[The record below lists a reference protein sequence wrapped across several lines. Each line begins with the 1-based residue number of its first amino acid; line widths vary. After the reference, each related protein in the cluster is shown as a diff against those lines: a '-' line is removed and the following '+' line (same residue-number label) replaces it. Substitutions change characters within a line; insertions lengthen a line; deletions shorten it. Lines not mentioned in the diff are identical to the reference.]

1 MVAYSELIKTLL
13 LDPIAFDNGESWV
26 FKIEIFKNQQGYFA
40 SLWRL
45 DSYDVAPT
53 FPTTQGH
60 IASESF
66 FIDESFRFDGLGLY
80 SDDVRYFKSVDACQT
95 YVLECIYNDFEFI

>member
-13 LDPIAFDNGESWV
+13 LDPIAFDNGEPWV

-40 SLWRL
+40 QLWRL
-45 DSYDVAPT
+45 DSYNINPT
-53 FPTTQGH
+53 FAIQKDW

-66 FIDESFRFDGLGLY
+66 FIDDSFRFDGLGLY
-80 SDDVRYFKSVDACQT
+80 GDTLKYFATLDECQD
-95 YVLECIYNDFEFI
+95 YVLKCICDNFELT